1 MNPIAY
7 PLSMRENRGFTLV
20 EILVTVAIVALL
32 ASIALPAYNDYIIS
46 GKIVQATGP
55 LAARRA
61 TMENHFDNTR
71 EYTSSAACTTDN
83 TSSQFFNF
91 TCDADDAAM
100 TYTLTATG
108 KDTMADFVYTIDQAN
123 NRSTVTVGSGWS
135 GGGSSCWVRSKSGS
149 C

>member
-7 PLSMRENRGFTLV
+7 PLSMRDQRGFTLI
-20 EILVTVAIVALL
+20 EILVTVAIIGLL

-71 EYTSSAACTTDN
+71 EYTSAAACAADTAT
-83 TSSQFFNF
+83 SQFFDF
-91 TCDADDAAM
+91 ACVADDAAM
-100 TYTLTATG
+100 TYELRATG
-108 KDTMADFVYTIDQAN
+108 KATMAGFVYTIDQAN
-123 NRSTVTVGSGWS
+123 NRRTVTVGSGWS
-135 GGGSSCWVRSKSGS
+135 GGGSDCWVRSKSGS